1 MGVSRI
7 VPASAGLC
15 ELHTYGCKTCRVWVT
30 EAKERWAEAKEPWY
44 DPRDPAAASVSA
56 KR

>member
-1 MGVSRI
+1 MGLSRI
-7 VPASAGLC
+7 VLASAGLC

-30 EAKERWAEAKEPWY
+30 EAKGRWAEAKEPWY
-44 DPRDPAAASVSA
+44 APDPAAASVSA